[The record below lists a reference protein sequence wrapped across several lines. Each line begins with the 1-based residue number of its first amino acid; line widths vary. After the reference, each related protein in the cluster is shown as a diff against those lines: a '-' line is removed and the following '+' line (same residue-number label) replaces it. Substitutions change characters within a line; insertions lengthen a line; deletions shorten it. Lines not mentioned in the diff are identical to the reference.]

1 METQCI
7 FIAGFKNCF
16 TLGHTCLV
24 WGHNKENAGE
34 YAGIKITF
42 PGLAGFFCLMC
53 RPSHHKLNIL
63 TIFMDVQ
70 CNYLTNYHSS
80 PDRTG

>member
-42 PGLAGFFCLMC
+42 PGLALMN
-53 RPSHHKLNIL
+53 PLMILVKIIKLRWIHIL
-63 TIFMDVQ
+63 SYDQMV
-70 CNYLTNYHSS
+70 
-80 PDRTG
+80 

>member
-42 PGLAGFFCLMC
+42 PGLAGIFF
-53 RPSHHKLNIL
+53 
-63 TIFMDVQ
+63 V
-70 CNYLTNYHSS
+70 
-80 PDRTG
+80 